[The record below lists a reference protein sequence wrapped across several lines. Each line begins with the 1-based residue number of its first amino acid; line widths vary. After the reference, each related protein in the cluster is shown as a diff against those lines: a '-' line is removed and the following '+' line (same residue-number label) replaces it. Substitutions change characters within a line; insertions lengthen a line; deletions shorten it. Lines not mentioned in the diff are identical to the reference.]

1 MIEHLHDKDRL
12 TITLTGN
19 SDIFRFAL
27 NMLDDQ
33 VEFCE
38 VGRGV
43 LVEMRERVGA
53 KRFDDWVRPI
63 LGDDRFKRLMP
74 YMRRD
79 THCVVCERRPVDR
92 RVRLPLARVACR
104 RCAS

>member
-1 MIEHLHDKDRL
+1 MIEHAHEKDRL

-33 VEFCE
+33 CEFSE

-53 KRFDDWVRPI
+53 KRFDEWVRPI
-63 LGDDRFKRLMP
+63 LGDKRFKRLQP

-79 THCVVCERRPVDR
+79 THCSACGLRPVDR
-92 RVRLPLARVACR
+92 KVRLPLARVLCR
-104 RCAS
+104 GCAS

>member
-1 MIEHLHDKDRL
+1 VIEHVHEKDRL

-19 SDIFRFAL
+19 SDIVRFAL

-33 VEFCE
+33 CEFSE

-43 LVEMRERVGA
+43 LVEIRERVGA
-53 KRFDDWVRPI
+53 KRFDEWVRPM
-63 LGDDRFKRLMP
+63 LGAERFKKLTP
-74 YMRRD
+74 FMRRD

-92 RVRLPLARVACR
+92 KVRLPLARVACR

>member
-1 MIEHLHDKDRL
+1 MIEHLHEKDRL

-33 VEFCE
+33 CEFSE

-43 LVEMRERVGA
+43 LVTMRERVGA
-53 KRFDDWVRPI
+53 KRFDDWVKPI
-63 LGDDRFKRLMP
+63 LGDERFKRLQP

-79 THCVVCERRPVDR
+79 TYCVVCERRPVDR
-92 RVRLPLARVACR
+92 KVRLPLARVACR
-104 RCAS
+104 GCAS

>member
-1 MIEHLHDKDRL
+1 
-12 TITLTGN
+12 
-19 SDIFRFAL
+19 
-27 NMLDDQ
+27 MLDDQ
-33 VEFCE
+33 CEFSE

-43 LVEMRERVGA
+43 LVEMRERVGPR
-53 KRFDDWVRPI
+53 RFDDWVKPI
-63 LGDDRFKRLMP
+63 LGEERLKRLTP

-92 RVRLPLARVACR
+92 RVRLPLGKVACR